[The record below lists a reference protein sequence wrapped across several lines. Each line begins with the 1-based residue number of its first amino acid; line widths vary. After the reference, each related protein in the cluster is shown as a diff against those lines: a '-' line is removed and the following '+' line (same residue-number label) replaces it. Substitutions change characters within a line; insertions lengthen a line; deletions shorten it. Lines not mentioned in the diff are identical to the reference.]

1 MASATASG
9 ATASATRAI
18 DIDVAIARAS
28 SSSSSSSS
36 RRPRHRPRAAR
47 PRPSASPRRPRV
59 VVARAS
65 SAEDAAARPVLVVSD
80 LDGTMVGDDDATR
93 AFTRTWTNG
102 SSSSALR
109 GAGVPAGSALVYSTG
124 RSLASFASLI
134 EEKAAVMAT
143 PDALI
148 CAVGTKVYRR
158 VVVPNA
164 PASVARAA
172 AAARGFRAGAYAWI
186 EDDAWTSRLDDG
198 WDFEKVAAA
207 AAAAVAAAGT
217 EDAHFRPEEEARSMS
232 HWSPYDRVGVVNADP

>member
-1 MASATASG
+1 M
-9 ATASATRAI
+9 
-18 DIDVAIARAS
+18 
-28 SSSSSSSS
+28 
-36 RRPRHRPRAAR
+36 
-47 PRPSASPRRPRV
+47 
-59 VVARAS
+59 
-65 SAEDAAARPVLVVSD
+65 
-80 LDGTMVGDDDATR
+80 
-93 AFTRTWTNG
+93 
-102 SSSSALR
+102 
-109 GAGVPAGSALVYSTG
+109 YSTG
-124 RSLASFASLI
+124 RSLESFASLI

-217 EDAHFRPEEEARSMS
+217 EDAHFRPEEEARSI